1 MSLELL
7 MSKFQKE
14 VKRQQNILATS
25 PNPKYQQSVLL
36 DRLIW
41 EQEKLLK
48 SNEQLPYTRNQ
59 AYFAAKIPQYFLR

>member
-14 VKRQQNILATS
+14 IEKQQTVIAAS

-59 AYFAAKIPQYFLR
+59 AYFAAQIPQYFLR